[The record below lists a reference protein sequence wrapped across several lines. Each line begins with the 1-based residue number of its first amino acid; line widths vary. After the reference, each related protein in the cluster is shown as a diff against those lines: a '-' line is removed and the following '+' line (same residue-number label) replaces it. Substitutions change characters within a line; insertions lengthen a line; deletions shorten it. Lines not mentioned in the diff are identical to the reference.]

1 MPITVEARRDFVQG
15 IVPLS
20 FWMADTLARGG
31 EAFASALTNK
41 TPVYRLT
48 TLYDGKRHPSD
59 GTFSDPKWNALV
71 AEFEAIRARGAGDAY
86 EKACTERCWP
96 LLEGRIASD
105 AAEWPELKDWPF
117 GFWRYD
123 LLVQD
128 PAGATAELHLANP
141 FAPESPFKDVPAR
154 ARELARLLADATAR
168 CPDLK
173 QVRCGSWLNSFA
185 PFLAFFPEAYAKSA
199 QARPLVYSKGWW
211 GQFIDRAGNFHR
223 RNGEQLRATGRFPFE
238 SLTCACGTADLKK
251 HLKEKFGLE
260 NGDVLAAAGR
270 TNGHSA

>member
-20 FWMADTLARGG
+20 FWMADRLARGG
-31 EAFASALTNK
+31 EAYAPALTDK

-59 GTFSDPKWNALV
+59 GKFSDSEWNALV
-71 AEFEAIRARGAGDAY
+71 AEFGAIRSRGAGEAC
-86 EKACTERCWP
+86 EKACTEKCWP
-96 LLEGRIASD
+96 LLEGRIAAD
-105 AAEWPELKDWPF
+105 AAEWPALKDWPF

-123 LLVQD
+123 LLAQD

-154 ARELARLLADATAR
+154 ARELARLLADACAR
-168 CPDLK
+168 CPDLV

-185 PFLAFFPEAYAKSA
+185 PFLAFFPEAYAQSA
-199 QARPLVYSKGWW
+199 QPRPLVYSKGWW
-211 GQFIDRAGNFHR
+211 GQFIDRAGSFHR
-223 RNGEQLRATGRFPFE
+223 RNGERLRATGRFPFA
-238 SLTCACGTADLKK
+238 SLTCACGVEDLKK
-251 HLKEKFGLE
+251 HLKARFGLDC
-260 NGDVLAAAGR
+260 GDALAAAGR
-270 TNGHSA
+270 ANGGSA